1 MIASTRTPAPGARV
15 LVVEDDRDTAL
26 LLCSLLAV
34 AGFDARPLPDTAD
47 VARVM
52 LGEKITAAVVSMSGG
67 GIVSVASLV
76 SSLRQRPEP
85 ALRDAAL
92 VALVDDEFDLFFG
105 LGAEVDSSLVRPISP
120 VGLVDAVTE
129 AAATHPE
136 ARRARL
142 YSAI

>member
-1 MIASTRTPAPGARV
+1 MTTSTRMPAPGARV

-34 AGFDARPLPDTAD
+34 AGFDARPVSDTAD

-52 LGEKITAAVVSMSGG
+52 LFEKVTAAVISISRG
-67 GIVSVASLV
+67 GIESVSALV

-105 LGAEVDSSLVRPISP
+105 LGTEVDSSLVRPISP
-120 VGLVDAVTE
+120 VGLVDAVTD
-129 AAATHPE
+129 AAATHPQ

-142 YSAI
+142 YSAS

>member
-1 MIASTRTPAPGARV
+1 MTTSTRTPAPGARV

-34 AGFDARPLPDTAD
+34 AGFDARPLSDTAE

-52 LGEKITAAVVSMSGG
+52 LGEKITAAVISMSQG
-67 GIVSVASLV
+67 GIESVSALV

-92 VALVDDEFDLFFG
+92 VALVDEDFDLFFG
-105 LGAEVDSSLVRPISP
+105 LGVEVDTSLVRPISP

-129 AAATHPE
+129 AAVTHPE

-142 YSAI
+142 YSGS

>member
-1 MIASTRTPAPGARV
+1 M